1 LASPLLTRILLSATG
16 ATRNRAAADAPRVD
30 LLKKLPYRQGRLKLS
45 DIKKAVSA
53 AVNERLAAERAA
65 KAAK

>member
-1 LASPLLTRILLSATG
+1 MKSTTAAS
-16 ATRNRAAADAPRVD
+16 RNRAAADAPRVD

-53 AVNERLAAERAA
+53 AVNERLAVERAA
-65 KAAK
+65 KAVK

>member
-1 LASPLLTRILLSATG
+1 MKSTTTA
-16 ATRNRAAADAPRVD
+16 ATRNRAAADAPRID
-30 LLKKLPYRQGRLKLS
+30 LLKKLPYRQGQLKLS

-53 AVNERLAAERAA
+53 AVNDRLAADRAA

>member
-1 LASPLLTRILLSATG
+1 MKIDKVQPMKSTTVAARS
-16 ATRNRAAADAPRVD
+16 RAALDAPRVD